1 MCDGEVATQQL
12 QTSAVFVTSAKTKGN
27 LSQQFH
33 QNPKTDI
40 YFFIGSYAQPW
51 ANYCGQRP
59 VVPLPSEDTLI
70 ILRNEVEGVLPKRKW
85 KYCYQMESE

>member
-40 YFFIGSYAQPW
+40 YFFIGSYAQP
-51 ANYCGQRP
+51 
-59 VVPLPSEDTLI
+59 
-70 ILRNEVEGVLPKRKW
+70 
-85 KYCYQMESE
+85 